1 MTLASDT
8 SFSGNPGAGPSVLG
22 LPERVRFTVEEFDRL
37 SREGLVP
44 KRTELVEGEVFVMTA
59 DGNAHSVCI
68 QSFYDALRPA
78 WLKPKFIRSQST
90 HRFDA
95 RFAPMPDLV
104 LVNTYPSPGATVDD
118 LPQLVIEVS
127 DETLAYDL
135 GFKRLKYAQAGVPEY
150 WVADIK
156 RRRVLVFREPDVT
169 ATAPELAWRYEQI
182 MATDGS
188 VSSLAI
194 PSLSIL
200 VSEVIPLAG
209 V

>member
-1 MTLASDT
+1 MTIVGDT
-8 SFSGNPGAGPSVLG
+8 SFPSVPGIPALG
-22 LPERVRFTVEEFDRL
+22 LSLPERVRFTVEEFDRL

-44 KRTELVEGEVFVMTA
+44 QRTELVEGEVCLMAA

-78 WLKPKFIRSQST
+78 WPKPRFIRSQST

-95 RFAPMPDLV
+95 HFAPMPDLV
-104 LVNTYPSPGATVDD
+104 LINAWPVPGAKVDE

-156 RRRVLVFREPDVT
+156 RRRVLVFRDPDVNAKT
-169 ATAPELAWRYEQI
+169 PELAWRFEQI
-182 MATDGS
+182 VPTEGE
-188 VSSLAI
+188 VSLLAI
-194 PSLSIL
+194 PGFG
-200 VSEVIPLAG
+200 VRVAEVIPFAG
-209 V
+209 A